1 MDILRKNR
9 IVDYDNTE
17 NRQIGILRTKYNI
30 ELGLD
35 KRNQYDICFS
45 SIVQFKWKE
54 DELTWYHHI
63 ISGLRVYSLFDDALF
78 PCFSTPP
85 NTGLLII

>member
-1 MDILRKNR
+1 MDIFRKNR

-45 SIVQFKWKE
+45 SIVQFK
-54 DELTWYHHI
+54 
-63 ISGLRVYSLFDDALF
+63 
-78 PCFSTPP
+78 
-85 NTGLLII
+85 